1 MGWMRWGWW
10 GGLLFSGRAWSQDA
24 LDPIGRGCRRR
35 TGAALAPRFPFS
47 PVPGVGQEGRLS
59 CFGCSVYSCPLI
71 CPRSCPSGQVWV
83 AQLPALPLCR
93 GHLAWGSGH
102 ILACGGSPG
111 SRPRSCSNPTLPP
124 SFLSSAPSTSCP
136 PASPQLYLQARAPPE
151 GDSDLATWL
160 LTEPDVQ
167 KVPPSGRHH
176 LSHARPWAC
185 TPWGSLFESFC
196 SLQGEQADLCEAW
209 WSLAMGLGPP
219 RCLTGLPDPQPREP
233 HRRDLCPAW
242 C

>member
-1 MGWMRWGWW
+1 M
-10 GGLLFSGRAWSQDA
+10 LFSGRAWSQDA

-35 TGAALAPRFPFS
+35 TGAALAPRFPS
-47 PVPGVGQEGRLS
+47 PQSQVLGRREGSAVSDAVSTPAHSSAPGAVPLGRCGWLS
-59 CFGCSVYSCPLI
+59 SLLCP
-71 CPRSCPSGQVWV
+71 CAG
-83 AQLPALPLCR
+83 

-124 SFLSSAPSTSCP
+124 SFLSSAPSTLCP